1 MSSSRGRDLLAL
13 QEQDERV
20 ARLRREIAGIEAAL
34 RGDEVLERLRGEAR
48 DAEASRR
55 STELASRSVE
65 RDLAAL
71 RSRARTLEKR
81 LYDGSV
87 RNPQELLGM
96 QRDLEA
102 LKPRL
107 DELEGHL
114 LEAME
119 AAEGAEA
126 QLAQSRA
133 AVAAREEEV
142 QALEEPRR
150 RRLVA
155 ARAELEAAEAE
166 RRDLAGGLPAA
177 DLALYQRVAAH
188 HQPAVVRLEGDNCSG
203 CHLPLSVR
211 EVSEARHGEGL
222 VQCSRCDRVVTR

>member
-1 MSSSRGRDLLAL
+1 MSRGRDLLAL
-13 QEQDERV
+13 QEQDERI
-20 ARLRREIAGIEAAL
+20 AGLRREIAGIEAAL
-34 RGDEVLERLRGEAR
+34 RGDGVLEKLRGEAR

-55 STELASRSVE
+55 AAELRSRSVE
-65 RDLAAL
+65 RDLAAI

-102 LKPRL
+102 LKPRI

-119 AAEGAEA
+119 GAEGAEA
-126 QLAQSRA
+126 GLEQSRA
-133 AVAAREEEV
+133 AVGAREQEV
-142 QALEEPRR
+142 QSLEAPRR
-150 RRLVA
+150 ERLSA
-155 ARAELEAAEAE
+155 APQELQAAEAE
-166 RRDLAGGLPAA
+166 RRELAARLPAA
-177 DLALYQRVAAH
+177 DLALYQRFAVH
-188 HQPAVVRLEGDNCSG
+188 RQPAVVRLVGDACGG

-222 VQCSRCDRVVTR
+222 VQCSRCDRIVTR

>member
-1 MSSSRGRDLLAL
+1 VSRGRDLLAL
-13 QEQDERV
+13 QEKDERI
-20 ARLRREIAGIEAAL
+20 AGLRREIAALEAAL
-34 RGDEVLERLRGEAR
+34 RGDDVLERLRGEAR
-48 DAEASRR
+48 DADSSRR

-102 LKPRL
+102 LKPRI
-107 DELEGHL
+107 DELEGKL

-119 AAEGAEA
+119 RAEGAEA
-126 QLAQSRA
+126 GLDQSRA
-133 AVAAREEEV
+133 AVLAREEEV
-142 QALEEPRR
+142 HRLEAPRR
-150 RRLVA
+150 ERLAA
-155 ARAELEAAEAE
+155 ARAELETAEVE
-166 RRDLAGGLPAA
+166 RRELAAGLPGA
-177 DLALYQRVAAH
+177 DIALYGRVAAH
-188 HQPAVVRLEGDNCSG
+188 RQPAVVRLVGDSCGG

>member
-1 MSSSRGRDLLAL
+1 VSRGRDLLAL
-13 QEQDERV
+13 QEQDERI
-20 ARLRREIAGIEAAL
+20 AGLRREIAGIEAAL
-34 RGDEVLERLRGEAR
+34 RGDDVLERLRGEAG
-48 DAEASRR
+48 DAEAARR
-55 STELASRSVE
+55 SAELRSRSVE

-96 QRDLEA
+96 QRDLES
-102 LKPRL
+102 LKPRI
-107 DELEGHL
+107 DDLEGTL

-126 QLAQSRA
+126 SLDQSRG
-133 AVAAREEEV
+133 AVAARDEEV
-142 QALEEPRR
+142 HALEAPRR
-150 RRLVA
+150 ERLVV
-155 ARAELEAAEAE
+155 ARGELEAAEAK
-166 RRDLAGGLPAA
+166 RRELAGALPAG
-177 DLALYQRVAAH
+177 DLALYGRVAAH
-188 HQPAVVRLEGDNCSG
+188 HQPAVVRLVGDTCGG